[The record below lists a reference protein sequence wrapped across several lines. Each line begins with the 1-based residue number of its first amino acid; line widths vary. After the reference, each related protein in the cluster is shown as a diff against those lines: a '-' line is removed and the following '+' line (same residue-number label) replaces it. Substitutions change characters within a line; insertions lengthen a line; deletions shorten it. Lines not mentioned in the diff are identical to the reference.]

1 MAVTQ
6 WWYTGMSSYGEA
18 GYVKAS
24 NSFRSD
30 DIPRSL
36 VGFEYLI
43 TGANSGIGFAA
54 AKELASRGARVH
66 MLCRN
71 KEKGEAA
78 MQQIRDAFP
87 EADVNMFVADVSSKC
102 SLRHFAREFA
112 GTCDKLNALIN
123 NAGSMPAKREV
134 TEDGNERCFATMA
147 GGVYL
152 LTSLLLPQLRAGR
165 PSRVVNVS
173 SGGMYPVKMDTR
185 DFQQHHGGQYD
196 GTYAYA
202 QAKRAML
209 YLTEKWAATSP
220 AEESGISFYSCHP
233 GWVDTEGVR
242 VESMKWF
249 YESRLRPRLRR
260 PEQGADTVVWL
271 AAATGDALSNAASG
285 EFFFDRQI
293 APKHFRF
300 SRTRSSESD
309 VEQLWKECEAMFVG

>member
-1 MAVTQ
+1 MYAC
-6 WWYTGMSSYGEA
+6 M
-18 GYVKAS
+18 
-24 NSFRSD
+24 R
-30 DIPRSL
+30 L
-36 VGFEYLI
+36 
-43 TGANSGIGFAA
+43 
-54 AKELASRGARVH
+54 
-66 MLCRN
+66 
-71 KEKGEAA
+71 
-78 MQQIRDAFP
+78 
-87 EADVNMFVADVSSKC
+87 
-102 SLRHFAREFA
+102 
-112 GTCDKLNALIN
+112 
-123 NAGSMPAKREV
+123 
-134 TEDGNERCFATMA
+134 
-147 GGVYL
+147 
-152 LTSLLLPQLRAGR
+152 
-165 PSRVVNVS
+165 
-173 SGGMYPVKMDTR
+173 GMYPVKMDTR